1 VGGVRV
7 GGGGGGGGGGQELL
21 KCIFHN
27 LYRSV
32 LRAVM
37 NHVISE
43 FTHCLRADFIVSL
56 NRLLLKLPN
65 IMQACVTLSQPMK

>member
-1 VGGVRV
+1 MLGVSTALGWR
-7 GGGGGGGGGGQELL
+7 GGQELL
-21 KCIFHN
+21 ICFCQY
-27 LYRSV
+27 LYVSV
-32 LRAVM
+32 LKAVI

-65 IMQACVTLSQPMK
+65 IMQACVTLSQLMQ